1 MFLVDISGSMQG
13 TPLDSVKTAL
23 LAALFKLDSLD
34 TFNLVAFNESAVTFS
49 PCLVQ
54 ATKEMIEKA
63 SEWIETKF
71 IADGGTNI
79 SAPLNQVF
87 RKNTYEIL
95 VDFNIGSYSLR
106 FY

>member
-1 MFLVDISGSMQG
+1 MVFLVDISGSMQG

-23 LAALFKLDSLD
+23 LAALFKLNTSD
-34 TFNLVAFNESAVTFS
+34 TFNVVAFNENAVLFA

-63 SEWIETKF
+63 CEWIETKF

-87 RKNTYEIL
+87 WNNTHENL
-95 VDFNIGSYSLR
+95 
-106 FY
+106 